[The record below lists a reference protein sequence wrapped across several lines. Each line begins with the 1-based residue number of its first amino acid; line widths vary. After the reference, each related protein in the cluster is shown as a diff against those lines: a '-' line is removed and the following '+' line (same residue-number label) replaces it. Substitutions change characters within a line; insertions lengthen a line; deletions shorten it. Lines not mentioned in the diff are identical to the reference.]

1 MNSTSF
7 FGNYCFFSSV
17 LFCFTYNFWREVFN
31 CQQKCDRFLLDPL
44 AFIKLTRYSSIWV
57 LFLNWQVV
65 RCLYLSLLLFRS
77 VVKTNRRKKNSK
89 KIGRQKKKKDDVGL
103 VWLPRPFNWGNGKL
117 QRKRKKKERKKKM
130 KRTKSKTEMLT
141 IRKIG
146 LKWEIEKSQ
155 KA

>member
-57 LFLNWQVV
+57 LFLNWQAV

-77 VVKTNRRKKNSK
+77 VVKTNRRKKK
-89 KIGRQKKKKDDVGL
+89 
-103 VWLPRPFNWGNGKL
+103 NGKKL
-117 QRKRKKKERKKKM
+117 VDKRKKKMMLVWCGFHGHSTEETGSCREREKRQKERKRWEERKV
-130 KRTKSKTEMLT
+130 KR
-141 IRKIG
+141 RC
-146 LKWEIEKSQ
+146 
-155 KA
+155 